1 MAQID
6 EQIIEQCQRG
16 DKNAFRIVVQTYQ
29 RLVFSIALKMLCNED
44 AAKDIVQETFIRIWQ
59 NIRNFE
65 RGRNFQTWIYT
76 IASRL
81 CLDALEKEHRLDPM
95 PEDEACFQDFADEKS
110 PQRMLE
116 NKELISVIKTLTSRL
131 SDKQRIVFTLVYLE
145 NLETKEVEKIT
156 GMDADKIKSNLYVAR
171 KTIKEQL
178 KQLGYE

>member
-6 EQIIEQCQRG
+6 EQIIEQCRRG
-16 DKNAFRIVVQTYQ
+16 DKNAFRIVVQNYQ
-29 RLVFSIALKMLCNED
+29 RLVFSIALKMLCDED

-76 IASRL
+76 ITSRL
-81 CLDALEKEHRLDPM
+81 CLDALEKENRLDPM

-116 NKELISVIKTLTSRL
+116 NKELISVIKTLTNRL